1 MSVVICLLQ
10 KLNNNSLPV
19 FLDKLSSITVN
30 FTKKV
35 VESTPTITAIVD
47 ILENVGER
55 MILLFIP
62 ITKTSIEVHELIQ
75 NFQICLT
82 IN

>member
-1 MSVVICLLQ
+1 MSFVIYLLQ

-19 FLDKLSSITVN
+19 FLDQLSSITVN
-30 FTKKV
+30 FTKEV

-62 ITKTSIEVHELIQ
+62 ITKTSIEVRELI
-75 NFQICLT
+75 
-82 IN
+82 